1 MSGRVEQRWRGER
14 FRMLDP
20 ASLPEKPVS
29 PKPPLFLGF
38 GAVFGLIVGLGA
50 ALVAEYLDPT
60 VKDNEVLQAVQAYP
74 VLASIPHLP
83 ELVSRRPA
91 AEGAAPDSQTR
102 RRRVEQQPWGDP
114 LPGEPVFGDEGIV
127 APGGA
132 VPVIE
137 SLEDQNSV
145 IGEELRFFAASL
157 SDLCRRRQVT
167 CLAVTSALPGEGKS
181 TLSVGLATALS
192 RERGRGILLIEADLR
207 RPSLAKTLGLPQG
220 PGLSEWLTGAVEDV
234 PVRSVEPGGFFLVTA
249 GTTLLKRPE
258 LLGSPRMDALL
269 KAGRRL
275 FDFVLLDAVPVL
287 PVADTVLMQDL
298 VDGFQL
304 VVRSRRTPRDAIRD
318 TLAKL
323 RPDRIIGVVFNG
335 HQEYKASHRY
345 YGYQRY
351 GMSYGPAASAP
362 SPPGLMAKLSLA
374 LKGRR

>member
-1 MSGRVEQRWRGER
+1 
-14 FRMLDP
+14 MLDP

-38 GAVFGLIVGLGA
+38 GIVFGLVVGLGA

-83 ELVSRRPA
+83 ELVSRGPA
-91 AEGAAPDSQTR
+91 TGGAWPAGQVR
-102 RRRVEQQPWGDP
+102 RRSAEERPWQDP
-114 LPGEPVFGDEGIV
+114 LPGEPAFADEGIV

-157 SDLCRRRQVT
+157 LDLCRRRQVT

-192 RERGRGILLIEADLR
+192 REKGRGILLIEADLR
-207 RPSLAKTLGLPQG
+207 RPSLAKTLGLPPA
-220 PGLSEWLTGAVEDV
+220 PGLSEWLTGAVDEV

-249 GTTLLKRPE
+249 GTTVLKRPE

-269 KAGRRL
+269 KAARRL
-275 FDFVLLDAVPVL
+275 FHFVLLDAVPVL

-323 RPDRIIGVVFNG
+323 RPDRVIGVVFNG

-351 GMSYGPAASAP
+351 GMSYGPATSAP
-362 SPPGLMAKLSLA
+362 PPPGLMAKLSLA